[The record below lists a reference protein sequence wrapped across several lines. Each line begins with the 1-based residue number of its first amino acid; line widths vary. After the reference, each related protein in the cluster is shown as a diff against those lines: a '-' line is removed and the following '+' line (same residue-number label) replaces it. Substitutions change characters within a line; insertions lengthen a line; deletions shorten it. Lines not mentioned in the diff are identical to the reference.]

1 LEDQNK
7 ELLELAHTKMPFGK
21 YQGRFLVDIPE
32 PYYVW
37 YKNKG
42 FPAGKLGKQL
52 AMMYEI
58 KLNGLEVLILIF
70 TATSFEKL
78 ILFLEHFSI
87 FLV

>member
-1 LEDQNK
+1 MEDQNK

-21 YQGRFLVDIPE
+21 FKGHFLVDIPE

-42 FPAGKLGKQL
+42 FPPGKLGKQL

-58 KLNGLEVLILIF
+58 KLNGLEILIRNIK
-70 TATSFEKL
+70 AKYPKP
-78 ILFLEHFSI
+78 
-87 FLV
+87 

>member
-1 LEDQNK
+1 MDISNK
-7 ELLELAHTKMPFGK
+7 EQNDSLLELAYARMPFGK
-21 YQGRFLVDIPE
+21 YQGRFLVDVPE

-58 KLNGLEVLILIF
+58 KLNGLEVLIRNI
-70 TATSFEKL
+70 KNKYPKP
-78 ILFLEHFSI
+78 
-87 FLV
+87 

>member
-1 LEDQNK
+1 MDISNK
-7 ELLELAHTKMPFGK
+7 EQNDSLLELAYARMPFGK
-21 YQGRFLVDIPE
+21 YHGHFLVDIPE

-58 KLNGLEVLILIF
+58 KLNGLEVLIRNIKNKYP
-70 TATSFEKL
+70 KL
-78 ILFLEHFSI
+78 
-87 FLV
+87 

>member
-1 LEDQNK
+1 MKEIDNNNK
-7 ELLELAHTKMPFGK
+7 NSLLELAYSRMPFGK
-21 YQGRFLVDIPE
+21 FKGYFLVDIPE

-58 KLNGLEVLILIF
+58 KLNGLEVLIRNIQN
-70 TATSFEKL
+70 KYPKP
-78 ILFLEHFSI
+78 
-87 FLV
+87 

>member
-1 LEDQNK
+1 MDSKSQEK
-7 ELLELAHTKMPFGK
+7 SLLELAYAKMPYGK

-42 FPAGKLGKQL
+42 FPAGKLGQQL

-58 KLNGLEVLILIF
+58 KLNGLEVLIRNI
-70 TATSFEKL
+70 KNKYPKP
-78 ILFLEHFSI
+78 
-87 FLV
+87 

>member
-1 LEDQNK
+1 MDNNNK
-7 ELLELAHTKMPFGK
+7 NSLLELAYSRMPFGK
-21 YQGRFLVDIPE
+21 FKGYFLVDIPE

-58 KLNGLEVLILIF
+58 KLNGLEVLIRNIQN
-70 TATSFEKL
+70 KYPKP
-78 ILFLEHFSI
+78 
-87 FLV
+87 

>member
-1 LEDQNK
+1 MEDQNK

-21 YQGRFLVDIPE
+21 YRGHFLVDIPE

-42 FPAGKLGKQL
+42 FPPGKLGKQL

-58 KLNGLEVLILIF
+58 KLNGLEVLIRNIK
-70 TATSFEKL
+70 AKYPKP
-78 ILFLEHFSI
+78 
-87 FLV
+87 